1 MLSNLLNRVFPGVCD
16 LASADGCWI
25 AKAICSQRKEL
36 DVFSEAL
43 TEIDKWGELQSL
55 ETKFQREHPLDRVHD
70 LQYDRAVRD
79 ILTEACAFAWAS
91 SRNLGPLKLWDAE
104 GAPDIF
110 LGTGNWIE
118 VKAIHSSDEEAWRTQ
133 RMLSGE
139 VVSGQVREPS
149 PGLYRKFRDSLMDA
163 IKKFSRQDIQEASGS
178 NIVFFNLAGLDTPS
192 MVLSEGIQESLSQWA
207 DEMER
212 TIRQVEK
219 GVDVKLVMCFRYQ
232 WQSPFREFL

>member
-1 MLSNLLNRVFPGVCD
+1 MLSRLLNSVFPGTAD
-16 LASADGCWI
+16 SAAAEGCWV
-25 AKAICSQRKEL
+25 ARAINSQHKEL
-36 DVFSEAL
+36 DVFSDAL
-43 TEIDKWGELQSL
+43 AEVEKWEELQSL
-55 ETKFQREHPLDRVHD
+55 RAKVQREHPLDRDHD
-70 LQYDRAVRD
+70 PQYDRAVRD

-118 VKAIHSSDEEAWRTQ
+118 VKAIHSSDEEAERTQ

-139 VVSGQVREPS
+139 IVSGQVTEPG

-163 IKKFSRQDIQEASGS
+163 IKKFSRQNTQEASGP
-178 NIVFFNLAGLDTPS
+178 NIVFFNLTGLDTPS
-192 MVLSEGIQESLSQWA
+192 MVIKEAVMESLRRWA
-207 DEMER
+207 SESER
-212 TIRQVEK
+212 EIEE
-219 GVDVKLVMCFRYQ
+219 GEESMDVKLVLCFRYQ

>member
-16 LASADGCWI
+16 SAAAEGCWI

-43 TEIDKWGELQSL
+43 IEVANWDELQSL
-55 ETKFQREHPLDRVHD
+55 GTKLQREHPLNRDHD

-91 SRNLGPLKLWDAE
+91 SRKLGPLKLWDAE

-110 LGTGNWIE
+110 LGAGNWIE
-118 VKAIHSSDEEAWRTQ
+118 VKAIHSSDEEAERTQ

-139 VVSGQVREPS
+139 VVSGQVTEPS

-163 IKKFSRQDIQEASGS
+163 VKKFSRQDIQEDAAP

-192 MVLSEGIQESLSQWA
+192 MVLLEVVKENLSLWA
-207 DEMER
+207 DECEEA
-212 TIRQVEK
+212 I
-219 GVDVKLVMCFRYQ
+219 G
-232 WQSPFREFL
+232 QS